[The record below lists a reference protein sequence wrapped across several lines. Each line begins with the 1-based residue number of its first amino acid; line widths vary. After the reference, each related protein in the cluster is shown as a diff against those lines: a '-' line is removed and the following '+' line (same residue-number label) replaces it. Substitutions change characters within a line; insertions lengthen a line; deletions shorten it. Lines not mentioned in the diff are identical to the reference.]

1 MYELGM
7 WDWEYEIDLQ
17 EGLVNTYSDE
27 GKTNAKHKPDNCK
40 VTGKLVNTDCLFAA
54 PKNGLDLEG
63 DNKQR
68 DNSEEVQLFGI
79 TRQRWDYGRDAR
91 YTGGN
96 MRRPILPTNSHTT
109 HKINTYWT
117 NVLIIH
123 C

>member
-7 WDWEYEIDLQ
+7 WDWEYEIDLR

-27 GKTNAKHKPDNCK
+27 GKTNPKHKPDNCK

-68 DNSEEVQLFGI
+68 DNSSIISSLSGYAKELYLFRVVTLFVI
-79 TRQRWDYGRDAR
+79 TFQ
-91 YTGGN
+91 
-96 MRRPILPTNSHTT
+96 I
-109 HKINTYWT
+109 
-117 NVLIIH
+117 
-123 C
+123 

>member
-7 WDWEYEIDLQ
+7 WDWEYEIDLR

-63 DNKQR
+63 DNKQHQIWR
-68 DNSEEVQLFGI
+68 GTALGHNQTE
-79 TRQRWDYGRDAR
+79 
-91 YTGGN
+91 
-96 MRRPILPTNSHTT
+96 MRLLKRCKVYWWQHETPDSTNEFPYDT
-109 HKINTYWT
+109 
-117 NVLIIH
+117 
-123 C
+123 